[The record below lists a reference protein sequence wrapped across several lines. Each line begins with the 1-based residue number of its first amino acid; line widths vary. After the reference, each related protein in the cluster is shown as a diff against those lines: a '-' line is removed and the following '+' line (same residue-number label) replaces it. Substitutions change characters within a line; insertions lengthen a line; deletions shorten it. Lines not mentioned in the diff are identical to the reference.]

1 MNRNDVTAQMPAQGK
16 SEMENDIRVGVAV
29 VGRFHAFDLARE
41 LQTHNLLGQ
50 LLSTY
55 PARIT
60 ARWGIDSGKILG
72 EPMLELMRRFGS
84 RQKLLN
90 PQRLHEF
97 VAVRHGLNARRLVA
111 NSDVFIGWSGSSLE
125 ALIAAR
131 AAGKVTILE
140 RGSSH
145 CNEWRTLM
153 REENS
158 RFGQDFDE
166 MPFFWQR
173 ELLEYELADYISIPS
188 NFVRESF
195 VRQGVPEDKLLVN
208 SYGVD
213 LSAFRKLE
221 KTDETFRVINVGG
234 FHRRK
239 GSHYLLQAFAELDL
253 PDAEFWHVGSV
264 SPEMQPIIEKFA
276 TDNCTFLGHQPQD
289 QLYKF
294 YSQASVFV
302 LASIEEGMAMVQ
314 CQAMACGLPI
324 ICTTNTGGADLIGG
338 EGHAGY
344 VVPIRDV
351 EALKARILHLYDNR
365 DLAAEMGRRAQARVN
380 NGLRWK
386 DYGDRYA
393 ANIRRVV
400 EMRGQAGAPAH
411 SSEKTAIE
419 VRGK

>member
-1 MNRNDVTAQMPAQGK
+1 MQTNNVLSHSLPEQVSGGDH
-16 SEMENDIRVGVAV
+16 DIRVGIAV
-29 VGRFHAFDLARE
+29 VGRFHAFDMARE
-41 LQTHNLLGQ
+41 LQKHNLLGQ

-55 PARIT
+55 PAWIT
-60 ARWGIDSGKILG
+60 ARWGIDRAKIMG
-72 EPMLELMRRFGS
+72 EPVLELLRRFGS
-84 RQKLLN
+84 RQKLVK
-90 PQRLHEF
+90 PRRLQEF
-97 VAVRHGLNARRLVA
+97 LAMRHGLNARRLID
-111 NSDVFIGWSGSSLE
+111 NNDVFIGWSGSSLE
-125 ALIAAR
+125 AMIAAR
-131 AAGKVTILE
+131 AAGKITILE

-145 CNEWRTLM
+145 CNEWRALM

-188 NFVRESF
+188 SF
-195 VRQGVPEDKLLVN
+195 VQDSFLRQGVPEDKLLVN
-208 SYGVD
+208 PYGVD

-221 KTDETFRVINVGG
+221 KTDDTFRVINVGG
-234 FHRRK
+234 FNLRK

-253 PDAEFWHVGSV
+253 PDTEFWHVGSV

-276 TDNCTFLGHQPQD
+276 NDNCTFHGHQPQD

-294 YSQASVFV
+294 YSQASVFA

-314 CQAMACGLPI
+314 CQAMACGLPV

-338 EGHAGY
+338 EGHAGH

-351 EALKARILHLYDNR
+351 AALKARILHLYENR
-365 DLAAEMGRRAQARVN
+365 DLAAQMGRRAQARVA
-380 NGLRWK
+380 NGLTWK

-400 EMRGQAGAPAH
+400 EKHAQVGANSRGCAGKA
-411 SSEKTAIE
+411 SEA
-419 VRGK
+419 RGA